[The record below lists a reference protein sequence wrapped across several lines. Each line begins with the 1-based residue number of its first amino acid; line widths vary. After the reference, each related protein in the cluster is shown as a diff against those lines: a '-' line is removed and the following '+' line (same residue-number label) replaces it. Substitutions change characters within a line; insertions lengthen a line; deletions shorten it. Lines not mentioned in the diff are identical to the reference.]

1 MIFTE
6 KKITITNN
14 ECKIDSP
21 VVLYRGDYNV
31 EVRFT
36 LLNCPYKY
44 SDKNTVNLIDT
55 TEASYGQLV
64 IATPGD
70 KPPIFSDVTATKK
83 GTITFLITED
93 MIDESVEVGKYT
105 FQIRLFDDIK
115 ESRATIAKVENGI
128 EIREPIATEDVSAT
142 NEVGEAVVGYALTTS
157 TSEPLNIFD
166 EQGNYIKT
174 DWVTGVKITAEKLNK
189 MESGIDEV
197 NRKVATSGGTVDLS
211 NYVTKDTGN
220 ANQITFNDGATIQEK
235 LDAGEL
241 KGEKGDIGPQ
251 GPQGEKGIQGL
262 PGEKGEQGIPGND
275 GLTTAVQVNG
285 SIYQHQNGTITLPDY
300 PVIPSNISAFTND
313 SDYATV
319 TQVNLAI
326 YNAQLGGSSGEID
339 LSGYVTKELG
349 NASQITFADGQTFQ
363 AKLDEGTLKGEKGDQ
378 GPQGIQGEQGPKG
391 EKGDKGDKG
400 DKGEPG
406 EQGPQGLKG
415 DKGEPGEQGLQG
427 EKGEKGDKGD
437 PGQDGLTTQVKVNGA
452 TYTQTAGVVELP
464 DYPIVPSKTSD
475 LENDSDFVNSIF
487 VENKIAEAALSG
499 GEVDLS
505 GYVTKETGNASQ
517 ITFSDGQTFQAKL
530 DAGTLKGENGTN
542 GKDGVDGE
550 NGATFIPSVSAA
562 GDLSWT
568 NDKGLSNP
576 TPVNIKGDK
585 GDKGEQGLQGEKGDT
600 GLQGPQGEKGDPG
613 EQGPKGDK
621 GDTGPQGPA
630 GKDGYT
636 PIKGV
641 DYFDGEKGDTGLQ
654 GPKGDKG
661 DTGPQGPAGNDGYTP
676 IKGVDYF
683 DGEKGDKGEPGEQGP
698 QGPQGVKGDKGDPFT
713 YADFTEE
720 QLAGLKGDK
729 GDPGEQ
735 GPQGIQGE
743 QGPQGI
749 QGEQGPQGVKG
760 DKGDT
765 GLQGLQGIQ
774 GEQGPQGLKGDKGDK
789 GDTGANGNDGRD
801 GLTTAISVNGT
812 TYKHV
817 DGTITIPNY
826 PTKTSELT
834 NDSGFITS
842 IPTDTTVTTNI
853 SNSTLTLTTD
863 KYQATTMVTRT
874 TIVLPSVTN
883 YTEIHL
889 FFTTGGTAPTI
900 TMPSGKYQKIPTIN
914 ANTTYEFIF
923 TYINTTI
930 GWLIG
935 YIEYV

>member
-70 KPPIFSDVTATKK
+70 KPPIFSDVTATKE
-83 GTITFLITED
+83 GTITFLITAD
-93 MIDESVEVGKYT
+93 MIDESVEVGQYT
-105 FQIRLFDDIK
+105 FQIRLFDSIRG
-115 ESRATIAKVENGI
+115 SRATIAMVENGI

-142 NEVGEAVVGYALTTS
+142 NKVGEAVVGYALTTS
-157 TSEPLNIFD
+157 TSEPLIIFD
-166 EQGNYIKT
+166 EEGNYIKT

-197 NRKVATSGGTVDLS
+197 NRKVASGGTVDLS

-241 KGEKGDIGPQ
+241 KGDKGEPGEQGPQGLQGPKGDKGDKGEPGEQGLQGPQ
-251 GPQGEKGIQGL
+251 GPKGDKGDKGE
-262 PGEKGEQGIPGND
+262 PGEQG
-275 GLTTAVQVNG
+275 L
-285 SIYQHQNGTITLPDY
+285 
-300 PVIPSNISAFTND
+300 
-313 SDYATV
+313 
-319 TQVNLAI
+319 
-326 YNAQLGGSSGEID
+326 
-339 LSGYVTKELG
+339 
-349 NASQITFADGQTFQ
+349 
-363 AKLDEGTLKGEKGDQ
+363 Q
-378 GPQGIQGEQGPKG
+378 GP
-391 EKGDKGDKG
+391 KGDKG

-406 EQGPQGLKG
+406 EQGPQGEKG
-415 DKGEPGEQGLQG
+415 DKGEQGPQGLQ
-427 EKGEKGDKGD
+427 GEKGDKGD
-437 PGQDGLTTQVKVNGA
+437 PGQDGLTTQVKVNGT

-475 LENDSDFVNSIF
+475 LENDSDFVNSMF
-487 VENKIAEAALSG
+487 VENKIAEASLSG

-517 ITFSDGQTFQAKL
+517 ITFADGQTFQAKL
-530 DAGTLKGENGTN
+530 DAGTLKGENGTNGTN

-550 NGATFIPSVSAA
+550 NGATFIPSVSAT

-576 TPVNIKGDK
+576 TPVNIKGEK
-585 GDKGEQGLQGEKGDT
+585 GDKGEQGLQGEKGEK
-600 GLQGPQGEKGDPG
+600 GEKGDKGDPG

-641 DYFDGEKGDTGLQ
+641 DYFDGEKGEPGEQGPQGEKGDKGEIGPQ

-661 DTGPQGPAGNDGYTP
+661 DTGLQGPKGEKGDKGDPFTYADFTAEQLVGLKGEKGDTGEQGPQGVKGDKGEPGEQGPQGVKGDKGEPGEQGPQGPAGRDGHTP
-676 IKGVDYF
+676 VKGVDYF
-683 DGEKGDKGEPGEQGP
+683 DGEKGEQGP
-698 QGPQGVKGDKGDPFT
+698 QGPQGVKGDKGDP
-713 YADFTEE
+713 
-720 QLAGLKGDK
+720 
-729 GDPGEQ
+729 GEQ
-735 GPQGIQGE
+735 GP
-743 QGPQGI
+743 
-749 QGEQGPQGVKG
+749 
-760 DKGDT
+760 
-765 GLQGLQGIQ
+765 
-774 GEQGPQGLKGDKGDK
+774 KGDK

-812 TYKHV
+812 TYNHV
-817 DGTITIPNY
+817 NGTITIPNY

-842 IPTDTTVTTNI
+842 IPADTVVTTNI
-853 SNSTLTLTTD
+853 SNNTLTLTTN
-863 KYQATTMVTRT
+863 KYQTTTMVSGT
-874 TIVLPSVTN
+874 TINLPSVTN

-889 FFTTGGTAPTI
+889 FFTTGNTAPTI
-900 TMPSGKYQKIPTIN
+900 TMPSGKYQKTPTIN

-923 TYINTTI
+923 TYVNATI